1 MTNVIDFPKRELDIE
16 VSLSEFDLEQ
26 AEQNFRKFE
35 ERIAAL
41 AEILDLNV
49 QGMYH
54 TLDADTEEMMMALL
68 HLSALW
74 SVRAGIMPDDYM
86 SLVQSIHLEIT
97 DDE

>member
-26 AEQNFRKFE
+26 AEENFRNFE

>member
-1 MTNVIDFPKRELDIE
+1 MTNVIDFPKREYDIE
-16 VSLSEFDLEQ
+16 VDFSNFDLEQ
-26 AEQNFRKFE
+26 AERNFHKFE

-68 HLSALW
+68 HLSAIW
-74 SVRAGIMPDDYM
+74 SIRAGIMPDDYM

-97 DDE
+97 EDE